1 MGINHSMCTSNI
13 FDRFMFQKA
22 KNKDKKLFC
31 KSCLQCL
38 VVLSEHNKVCL
49 RINIKQSVKLEK
61 GTIEFKNLLKKI
73 LVQFKIYSDFEFI
86 LNSVRSYEGSY
97 SEIY

>member
-1 MGINHSMCTSNI
+1 MTDLCFKKQRIKTKNS
-13 FDRFMFQKA
+13 FA
-22 KNKDKKLFC
+22 KVVC
-31 KSCLQCL
+31 SVS

-86 LNSVRSYEGSY
+86 LNSVRSYAGSC

>member
-1 MGINHSMCTSNI
+1 MTDLCFKKQRIKTKNS
-13 FDRFMFQKA
+13 FA
-22 KNKDKKLFC
+22 KVVC
-31 KSCLQCL
+31 SVL

-61 GTIEFKNLLKKI
+61 GTIEFKNLLYKI

-86 LNSVRSYEGSY
+86 LNSVSSYEGSC